1 MQKQKIECDYN
12 KAFLGKYRRGIG
24 IIMYKLIAVDMD
36 GTLLNE
42 KKEISNRCQKAI
54 SKLKEE
60 GKKVVLAT
68 GRPLN
73 GVMRYLEK
81 LNLFDE
87 NDYVVAFNGA
97 LVQSTKTKEII
108 FDKPLSLEAYKE
120 LFEVSKQLEVNIHAL
135 TDSSVLTPKNNPFT
149 EIESSINQIPIIE
162 GAVED
167 IKASTIIVKVMFID
181 EPDKLDEIIPQIPKQ
196 ICEKY
201 TILRS
206 TPYFLEFL
214 DKSVDKGA
222 GVSAI
227 AKQIGIQPEE
237 VICVGDAGN
246 DLAMIRYAGL
256 GVAMGNATQEIK
268 SEADYIT
275 YTNEED
281 GVAHVIEKF
290 ML

>member
-1 MQKQKIECDYN
+1 
-12 KAFLGKYRRGIG
+12 
-24 IIMYKLIAVDMD
+24 MYKLIAVDMD
-36 GTLLNE
+36 GTLLNDN
-42 KKEISNRCQKAI
+42 KEISYRCQKAI
-54 SKLKEE
+54 YKLRAR
-60 GKKVVLAT
+60 GKRIVIAT

-81 LNLFDE
+81 LDLFDE

-108 FDKPLSLEAYKE
+108 FNKPLSMDAYKE
-120 LFEVSKQLEVNIHAL
+120 LYKISQQLGVNIHAL
-135 TDSSVLTPKNNPFT
+135 TEQSVLTPKNNPYT
-149 EIESSINQIPIIE
+149 EIEARINQIPIIE

-167 IKASTIIVKVMFID
+167 IDEATVIVKVMFID
-181 EPDKLDEIIPQIPKQ
+181 DPEKLDTIIPKIPSHIKD
-196 ICEKY
+196 KY

-206 TPYFLEFL
+206 APYFLEFME
-214 DKSVDKGA
+214 KTVNKGA

-227 AKQIGIQPEE
+227 ANQLGFDSNE

-246 DLAMIRYAGL
+246 DLDMIRYAGL
-256 GVAMGNATQEIK
+256 GVAMGNAVDDVK

-275 YTNEED
+275 HTNEED

>member
-1 MQKQKIECDYN
+1 
-12 KAFLGKYRRGIG
+12 
-24 IIMYKLIAVDMD
+24 MYKLIALDMD

-54 SKLKEE
+54 VKLRKK

-73 GVMRYLEK
+73 GVMQYIEK

-97 LVQSTKTKEII
+97 LVQNTKTKKII
-108 FDKPLSLEAYKE
+108 YNQPLSLDSYKE
-120 LFEVSKQLEVNIHAL
+120 LYAVSRQLDVNIHAL
-135 TDSSVLTPKNNPFT
+135 TDHCVLTPKNNPFT
-149 EIESSINQIPIIE
+149 QIESKINQIPIIE
-162 GAVED
+162 GTVED
-167 IKASTIIVKVMFID
+167 IDASSIIVKVMFID
-181 EPDKLDEIIPQIPKQ
+181 EPDKLDRIIPRIPDWVSD
-196 ICEKY
+196 KY

-206 TPYFLEFL
+206 APYFLEFL
-214 DKSVDKGA
+214 DKSVNKGA
-222 GVSAI
+222 GVSAV
-227 AKQIGIQPEE
+227 ANKLGLNREE

-246 DLAMIRYAGL
+246 DLDMIRYAGL
-256 GVAMGNATQEIK
+256 GVAMGNAFDEVK

-275 YTNEED
+275 YSNDED
-281 GVAHVIEKF
+281 GVAHVIEEF